1 MPQTDLF
8 SELPSW
14 QCDLCWPQSSALG
27 LMFSHLNIVLKF
39 SVKFH
44 FETGFMNF
52 ILKRASWIASPA
64 SPFSSCQTL
73 RICSTIFF
81 IFWRTSPISVSLYT
95 VGNKDLSS
103 AVLFFDHLHI
113 QSFAVM
119 SSLTSQGVLQWIPF
133 VLSHRIQ

>member
-44 FETGFMNF
+44 FELGFMNYVAS
-52 ILKRASWIASPA
+52 RASS
-64 SPFSSCQTL
+64 FSSCQTL
-73 RICSTIFF
+73 WICSTIFF
-81 IFWRTSPISVSLYT
+81 IFWRTSPISVSLYS

-103 AVLFFDHLHI
+103 TVRFLEHLHI

-133 VLSHRIQ
+133 VLSHRIK

>member
-8 SELPSW
+8 LELPSW

-27 LMFSHLNIVLKF
+27 LMLSHLNIVLKF

-44 FETGFMNF
+44 FETGFMNYV
-52 ILKRASWIASPA
+52 ASPA

-81 IFWRTSPISVSLYT
+81 IFWRSSPISVSLYT

-103 AVLFFDHLHI
+103 AVLFLDHLHI

-133 VLSHRIQ
+133 VLSHRI